1 MCCAPRTATR
11 RRDSRMIDIIGGL
24 LNGVFEFYAWTVG
37 LGLVA
42 LFLIM
47 VVESVIDLVRDVR
60 PWHMPRSSFSRRQ
73 T

>member
-1 MCCAPRTATR
+1 MRCAPGKAAR
-11 RRDSRMIDIIGGL
+11 RRDSRMIDAIGGL
-24 LNGVFEFYAWTVG
+24 LMGVLQFYAWTVG

-47 VVESVIDLVRDVR
+47 VVESAIDLIRDLR
-60 PWHMPRSSFSRRQ
+60 PWHTRRSTLSRRQ

>member
-1 MCCAPRTATR
+1 
-11 RRDSRMIDIIGGL
+11 MIDIIGGL
-24 LNGVFEFYAWTVG
+24 LMGVLQFYAWTIG

-47 VVESVIDLVRDVR
+47 VGESAIDLIRDLR
-60 PWHMPRSSFSRRQ
+60 PWHTRRSTLSRRR

>member
-1 MCCAPRTATR
+1 
-11 RRDSRMIDIIGGL
+11 MIDIIGGL
-24 LNGVFEFYAWTVG
+24 LMGVLQFYAWTVG

-47 VVESVIDLVRDVR
+47 VVESAIDLVRDLR
-60 PWHMPRSSFSRRQ
+60 PWHTPRSSFSRRH

>member
-1 MCCAPRTATR
+1 MRCAPDKAAR

-24 LNGVFEFYAWTVG
+24 LMGVLQFYAWTIG

-47 VVESVIDLVRDVR
+47 VGESAIDLIRDLR
-60 PWHMPRSSFSRRQ
+60 PWHTRRSTLSRRR